1 MPKRELRSLPPFHV
15 IFAPAEGKWLYRKC
29 IAMPAT
35 ADGGIPPWWFGDWN
49 PLHWASHFLGLPE
62 QLGGLRLHP
71 GEDFVP
77 PWRASAPLRAQLRM
91 LSGLDGTFI
100 ILGGVSSRGAA
111 GAAGQ
116 S

>member
-1 MPKRELRSLPPFHV
+1 MALPEMHRD
-15 IFAPAEGKWLYRKC
+15 AG
-29 IAMPAT
+29 
-35 ADGGIPPWWFGDWN
+35 DGGRRGYRRGGSATGIRSIGP
-49 PLHWASHFLGLPE
+49 SHFLGLPE

-77 PWRASAPLRAQLRM
+77 PVEGQRPPARTAAVAL
-91 LSGLDGTFI
+91 GLDGTFI